1 MVMGLLV
8 MLALGLLPLRQIEAQ
23 SAQDP
28 AFFALNQSELP
39 SGFQITDSRVAT
51 NGTVIEQN
59 LQPGKPLPDG
69 RVSGYFLQA
78 RAVTATGGTASI
90 LSYLVSIFVS
100 NNAAQEAF
108 SDQHD
113 FWQSEVASFG
123 ASAYEEDLGSFFLAH
138 LYTLRDANGNT
149 DSELFFQRGT
159 IFFEVTLQNFATLSR
174 DQRKAMLLAIAQSL
188 ESRSEGT
195 PAPQTPTITPT
206 PLPTATSTRAPR
218 PTATAKPR
226 RTSAAKPTPTR
237 PKPTRTPSTQLT
249 PTSSGTGYGHP
260 VKEGLH
266 CKKGHKLVG
275 TRCRRIKPFA

>member
-1 MVMGLLV
+1 MGLLV
-8 MLALGLLPLRQIEAQ
+8 MLALGLLPLRQMEAQ
-23 SAQDP
+23 TAQDP
-28 AFFALNQSELP
+28 SFFALNQSELP
-39 SGFQITDSRVAT
+39 DGFQITDSRIAT

-59 LQPGKPLPDG
+59 LQQGKPLPDG
-69 RVSGYFLQA
+69 RVSGYFL
-78 RAVTATGGTASI
+78 RAHAFTATGGTASI

-100 NNAAQEAF
+100 NNAAQVAF

-113 FWQSEVASFG
+113 FWQSEVANFG
-123 ASAYEEDLGSFFLAH
+123 TSAYEEDLGAFFLAH

-159 IFFEVTLQNFATLSR
+159 VFFEVTLQNFGTLSR
-174 DQRKAMLLAIAQSL
+174 DQRKAMLVGIAQTL

-206 PLPTATSTRAPR
+206 PLPTATSTPTPR
-218 PTATAKPR
+218 PKATAKPR
-226 RTSAAKPTPTR
+226 RTTVAKPTATR
-237 PKPTRTPSTQLT
+237 AKPTRTPSSHVTA
-249 PTSSGTGYGHP
+249 TSSSGASYGHP

-275 TRCRRIKPFA
+275 TRCRKIKPVS